1 MTAETELLK
10 RIMDLEQKVAYM
22 LDVLGLTDK
31 FQSMPPAPDADILAL
46 AQAGQ
51 KIEAI
56 KLYREKYNVGLAEA
70 KTAVEAMVAQPKSR

>member
-31 FQSMPPAPDADILAL
+31 FQAMLPSPDAGILAL